1 MPRIKQPVVPV
12 DDNLGEMLNY
22 AVRYSLGRRSYAP
35 HDVIAYCR
43 PLLPNLSDKTLHVMQ
58 NDIAAAARDE
68 MLGDVTIDAPAWK
81 LFLEEV
87 RNELAKRG
95 NKNEG

>member
-22 AVRYSLGRRSYAP
+22 AVRYSLGRMSYAP

-43 PLLPNLSDKTLHVMQ
+43 PLLPNLSDKTLHVMEK
-58 NDIAAAARDE
+58 DIAAAARDE
-68 MLGDVTIDAPAWK
+68 MLGDKTIDAPAWMQ
-81 LFLEEV
+81 FLLEV
-87 RNELAKRG
+87 LREIDGRKD
-95 NKNEG
+95 KK

>member
-22 AVRYSLGRRSYAP
+22 AVRYSLGRMSYAP

-68 MLGDVTIDAPAWK
+68 MLGDETIDAPAWIQF
-81 LFLEEV
+81 LFEV
-87 RNELAKRG
+87 LREI
-95 NKNEG
+95 EGRKDKK